1 MNRKINIMLEEII
14 NRSGACGEQLPL
26 AQCVGI
32 AEGHLTRSCWFLCRW
47 EGETG
52 LENSSSL
59 LDSLTQRMRIK
70 QFIIK
75 DRPDGH
81 HRLVLALLPTWFSKN
96 IESRFKEYKGAT
108 LPPATTQWMASS
120 VEDFFQMASPLSP
133 PTPRPSWS
141 GAVMS
146 HRLSVHGHRLPQA
159 ERPRVTS
166 GPVGPVTTQRSVWV
180 CTWAPAGDPHPLL
193 KTRVQGRGHSP
204 GVLHRRDQL
213 SSRRIASLSAP
224 LWRRSP
230 DTACALL
237 SLGWWVAP
245 EMTTW

>member
-81 HRLVLALLPTWFSKN
+81 HRFVLALLPTWFSKN

-146 HRLSVHGHRLPQA
+146 HRLSTGTGFLKQKDHAWPQA
-159 ERPRVTS
+159 
-166 GPVGPVTTQRSVWV
+166 Q
-180 CTWAPAGDPHPLL
+180 WAL
-193 KTRVQGRGHSP
+193 
-204 GVLHRRDQL
+204 
-213 SSRRIASLSAP
+213 
-224 LWRRSP
+224 
-230 DTACALL
+230 
-237 SLGWWVAP
+237 
-245 EMTTW
+245 